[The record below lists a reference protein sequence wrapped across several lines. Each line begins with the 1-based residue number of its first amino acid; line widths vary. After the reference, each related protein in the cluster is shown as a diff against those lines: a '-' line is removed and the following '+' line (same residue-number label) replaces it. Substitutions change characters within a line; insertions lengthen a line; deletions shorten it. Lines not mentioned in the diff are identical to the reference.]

1 MERVFPKFWCK
12 WKTHKDELVAIIDCY
27 TTSNAMRRAG
37 ILRDAVAKSYGGLE
51 IIAGLVLGKTIRSN
65 PQKPLNKVLQY
76 YRIPHRHLD
85 SSNNPLTH
93 QLCSDLGIVDNHGA
107 RLLVEIRNY
116 IVHPLDDNTMVKP
129 RHLQYVDG
137 DMTHYVPLHDLSQF
151 YLEYLV
157 LRFCGHT
164 MANYR
169 QLLEI
174 QRG

>member
-1 MERVFPKFWCK
+1 
-12 WKTHKDELVAIIDCY
+12 
-27 TTSNAMRRAG
+27 
-37 ILRDAVAKSYGGLE
+37 
-51 IIAGLVLGKTIRSN
+51 
-65 PQKPLNKVLQY
+65 
-76 YRIPHRHLD
+76 
-85 SSNNPLTH
+85 
-93 QLCSDLGIVDNHGA
+93 
-107 RLLVEIRNY
+107 
-116 IVHPLDDNTMVKP
+116 MVKP